1 MQCDNCGKEVIVN
14 EFGNI
19 KPDGVWP
26 NAYGFIFCGFDPTQ
40 KDISQ
45 ETCQEIFERKLWE
58 KAQAD
63 KQAEHKTESA
73 APEASGD
80 QAEMVERGTVSR

>member
-1 MQCDNCGKEVIVN
+1 MQCDECGKEVTGIC
-14 EFGNI
+14 EY
-19 KPDGVWP
+19 P
-26 NAYGFIFCGFDPTQ
+26 NAYGFRFCSPLDVTPEEESCEEKFD
-40 KDISQ
+40 
-45 ETCQEIFERKLWE
+45 RKLWE